1 MRQIFITKYKGTT
14 LVEVMVAL
22 ALTSF
27 AATLAV
33 VIYLNIQ
40 KSTVPFFKLK
50 AMELAGKCLEETI
63 EQKDFFDKTLE
74 TEGFLIK
81 KTVLRDPFYYDCHQ
95 VKVAVYDQEKKKL
108 TELSTTVYAE

>member
-1 MRQIFITKYKGTT
+1 MRQIFILKYKGTT

-50 AMELAGKCLEETI
+50 ATELAGKYLEQTI
-63 EQKDFFDKTLE
+63 DGKDFFDR
-74 TEGFLIK
+74 TEQTGGFVIK
-81 KTVLRDPFYYDCHQ
+81 KKVVRDASFYDCYQ
-95 VKVAVYDQEKKKL
+95 VTIAVFDADKKKL
-108 TELSTTVYAE
+108 TELHTTVYAE